1 MNELILKFMWKC
13 KDRIAKTTLGGGNRG
28 LILPN
33 FKTTK
38 LFFFFLLYLFVHLF
52 KTMKF
57 KKKQKRQPK
66 ATLIKIVVGG
76 EKMELTNRYS
86 RNRSKNIQPI
96 DFGNGAKAIQRE
108 KDNLLN

>member
-1 MNELILKFMWKC
+1 
-13 KDRIAKTTLGGGNRG
+13 
-28 LILPN
+28 
-33 FKTTK
+33 
-38 LFFFFLLYLFVHLF
+38 
-52 KTMKF
+52 MKF